1 MMGHYT
7 LACFVRKFLALTHPE
22 HFVCV
27 CVRVRVHVA
36 CACVRACVRVNT
48 ILEDMYKNCA
58 PFVLLSSSFCKID
71 LFTYGYCNYRI

>member
-27 CVRVRVHVA
+27 CVCVCACACACGVYVR
-36 CACVRACVRVNT
+36 ACVRACEYYFGRYVQELCT
-48 ILEDMYKNCA
+48 IC
-58 PFVLLSSSFCKID
+58 PSVI
-71 LFTYGYCNYRI
+71 